1 MYQYPRIP
9 VHFPNFPPTDEF
21 GLKLSDVEVTG
32 AALQEVHGGKLLPDC
47 WFSEVAYDR
56 AEKVKEVLL
65 KNDPAAEDKKKE

>member
-1 MYQYPRIP
+1 
-9 VHFPNFPPTDEF
+9 
-21 GLKLSDVEVTG
+21 VTG